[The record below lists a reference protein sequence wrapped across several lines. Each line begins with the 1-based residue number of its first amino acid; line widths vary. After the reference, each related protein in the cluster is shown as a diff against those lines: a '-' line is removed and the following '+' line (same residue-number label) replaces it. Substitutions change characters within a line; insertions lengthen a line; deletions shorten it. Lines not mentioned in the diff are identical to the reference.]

1 MSTVT
6 VQEFADELKR
16 PVAELLSQL
25 KDAGVAAEG
34 ARSALSADDKVA
46 LLGYLQQKT
55 RAPLGTLGTIGV
67 GGSGSGSGAA
77 GSSRFTLKRKET
89 TEIKLG
95 GARGLPTKTV
105 SVEVR
110 KLRTF
115 VRPPESTP
123 LPVPPAAAPTPLPPR
138 VQAPVSVEPVET
150 VEVVEPLV
158 SSPAAPVA
166 DAAIAEAEAR
176 AARELA
182 EREAALARAAAEAEV
197 RRLQEEA
204 QRKQREEEEA
214 RHRAAVEAAEKTK
227 REHDERLKVDP
238 IYRAKMDAESSRRRA
253 EENIRRAAEAK
264 RVVPPPVVVTPAPKK
279 PADRTTTPVAA
290 DAKPAADRG
299 TERDRDRGG
308 HHRQELHVAEGK
320 GGKRDKKKRKPTGQV
335 RVDNAHQFE
344 KPMAPIVREVEVPE
358 GITVADLAG
367 RMAIKATELIKV
379 MMKQGVMA
387 TINQMLDQDTAVLM
401 VEELGHKARAVKD
414 AAFEEGLIQAVEGAK
429 MDVPM
434 ETRPPVVTIMGH
446 VDHGKTSLLDYIRKT
461 RVAAGEAGGITQ
473 HIGAYHVK
481 TSKGVVTFLDTPGH
495 AAFTRMRARGAQVT
509 DIVVL
514 IVAGDDS
521 VMPQTREAI
530 QHARAAKA
538 PMVVAV
544 TKIDKHGADLNKV
557 KNDLLKEEVVAEDF
571 GGEIQVVGVS
581 SVTGEGVEE
590 LLDAILLQAEVLE
603 LKAAINVPARG
614 QVVESSLE
622 KGRGP
627 VATVLV
633 RAGTLRQGDVILTG
647 PHFGR
652 VRAMFD
658 EAGHPVKEAGPSIPV
673 QVLGLSGVPDAGD
686 DIVVV
691 ADERKARE
699 LAILR
704 EGKQRE
710 QKLAQSQTVRM
721 DQIFSRMGE
730 GGDIEAKQLNLMI
743 KADVQGSAEALSE
756 ALRKL
761 PSAEVRVNVLA
772 STIGGISESDVDLA
786 LASKAIIIGFNVRA
800 DSVARKRIQDSGID
814 VRYYSI
820 IYQVIDDVTAAIA
833 GLLGTETREQI
844 VGTAQVRDVFRSSAF
859 GSIAGCLV
867 MEGSVQKSLPIR
879 VLRDHAV
886 IYEGVLESLRRFKD
900 DVAKVEAGTEC
911 GIGVKNYNDV
921 KPGDQIECFQRVEV
935 KRTVKAEA

>member
-6 VQEFADELKR
+6 VQNFAEELKR

-25 KDAGVAAEG
+25 REAGVSAEN
-34 ARSALSADDKVA
+34 ASSPLSSADKMA
-46 LLGYLQQKT
+46 LLSYLRQKT
-55 RAPLGTLGTIGV
+55 RAPLGTVTTTVGIG
-67 GGSGSGSGAA
+67 GAA
-77 GSSRFTLKRKET
+77 APNRITLKRKET
-89 TEIKLG
+89 SEIKLG
-95 GARGLPTKTV
+95 GGRGLPTKTI

-110 KLRTF
+110 KKKVFTKT
-115 VRPPESTP
+115 EP
-123 LPVPPAAAPTPLPPR
+123 LSSRVHAVAEEPLETR
-138 VQAPVSVEPVET
+138 VSVGDVVEVSEV
-150 VEVVEPLV
+150 VEVVNE
-158 SSPAAPVA
+158 AAEH
-166 DAAIAEAEAR
+166 DAAAARSEAEAEALR
-176 AARELA
+176 AQEDASRKLRE
-182 EREAALARAAAEAEV
+182 EEVEKVRAAAEA
-197 RRLQEEA
+197 
-204 QRKQREEEEA
+204 
-214 RHRAAVEAAEKTK
+214 VERTK
-227 REHDERLKVDP
+227 REHDEKLKNDP
-238 IYRAKMDAESSRRRA
+238 IYRAQYEAQSARRRA
-253 EENIRRAAEAK
+253 EENLRRSAEMRNAT
-264 RVVPPPVVVTPAPKK
+264 PVVAPV
-279 PADRTTTPVAA
+279 ATPVAGPKKA
-290 DAKPAADRG
+290 AAAPDNTAAKPD
-299 TERDRDRGG
+299 RDRDRG
-308 HHRQELHVAEGK
+308 HRQELHVAEGK

-344 KPMAPIVREVEVPE
+344 KPVAPIVREVEVPE
-358 GITVADLAG
+358 GITVADLAN
-367 RMAIKATELIKV
+367 RMAVKATELIKV
-379 MMKQGVMA
+379 MMKSGVMA

-401 VEELGHKARAVKD
+401 VEELGHRAKVVKGTE
-414 AAFEEGLIQAVEGAK
+414 FEEGLIQAVEGEK
-429 MDVPM
+429 KDVPQV
-434 ETRPPVVTIMGH
+434 TRPPVVTIMGH

-481 TSKGVVTFLDTPGH
+481 TEKGVVTFLDTPGH
-495 AAFTRMRARGAQVT
+495 AAFTRMRARGAQIT
-509 DIVVL
+509 DVVIL
-514 IVAGDDS
+514 VIAGDDG

-544 TKIDKHGADLNKV
+544 TKIDKPQSDLMRV
-557 KNDLLKEEVVAEDF
+557 KNELLKEEVVAEDF
-571 GGEIQVVGVS
+571 GGDVQIVGVS
-581 SVTGEGVEE
+581 SVSGQGIDE

-603 LKAAINVPARG
+603 LRAAIDVPARG

-658 EAGHPVKEAGPSIPV
+658 EAGKPVKEAGPSIPV

-699 LAILR
+699 LGILR
-704 EGKQRE
+704 ESKQRE
-710 QKLAQSQTVRM
+710 QKMAQSQTVRM
-721 DQIFSRMGE
+721 EQIFARMGE
-730 GGDIEAKQLNLMI
+730 NEGEIKQLNLMI
-743 KADVQGSAEALSE
+743 KADVQGSAEALTD

-814 VRYYSI
+814 VRYYSV

-833 GLLGTETREQI
+833 GLLGTEMREQI
-844 VGTAQVRDVFRSSAF
+844 VGIAQVRDVFRSSKF

-867 MEGSVQKSLPIR
+867 IDGTVQRNLPIR
-879 VLRDHAV
+879 VLRNQTV

-900 DVAKVEAGTEC
+900 DVQKVESGTEC

-921 KPGDQIECFQRVEV
+921 KAGDQIECFDRIEV

>member
-6 VQEFADELKR
+6 VQTFAEELKR
-16 PVAELLSQL
+16 PVAELLAQL
-25 KDAGVAAEG
+25 KEAGV
-34 ARSALSADDKVA
+34 SADDAGSQLSSSDKMA
-46 LLGYLQQKT
+46 LLNYLRQKT
-55 RAPLGTLGTIGV
+55 RAPISGTA
-67 GGSGSGSGAA
+67 SAA
-77 GSSRFTLKRKET
+77 AVNPSRITLKRKET
-89 TEIKLG
+89 SELKLG
-95 GARGLPTKTV
+95 GGRGLPTKTV

-110 KLRTF
+110 KKRVF
-115 VRPPESTP
+115 KAEP
-123 LPVPPAAAPTPLPPR
+123 LAPPAPSTDVPDSPGALIDTIPAEEIISEISIAP
-138 VQAPVSVEPVET
+138 ADT
-150 VEVVEPLV
+150 V
-158 SSPAAPVA
+158 
-166 DAAIAEAEAR
+166 IAENQAAE
-176 AARELA
+176 EA
-182 EREAALARAAAEAEV
+182 EVLARAAADLEAA
-197 RRLQEEA
+197 RLKEEA
-204 QRKQREEEEA
+204 AQREREA
-214 RHRAAVEAAEKTK
+214 QDAAARERAEGVERAR
-227 REHDERLKVDP
+227 REHEEKLKSDP
-238 IYRAKMDAESSRRRA
+238 IYRAKTEAESSRS
-253 EENIRRAAEAK
+253 RAAENLRRSELA
-264 RVVPPPVVVTPAPKK
+264 RNAPPPVVAPAPSVGAKRPV
-279 PADRTTTPVAA
+279 PATE
-290 DAKPAADRG
+290 AKPDR
-299 TERDRDRGG
+299 ERDKT
-308 HHRQELHVAEGK
+308 HHRQELHVAEGQ
-320 GGKRDKKKRKPTGQV
+320 GGKRDTKKRKPSGQV

-344 KPMAPIVREVEVPE
+344 KPVSPVVREVEVPE
-358 GITVADLAG
+358 GITVADLAN
-367 RMAIKATELIKV
+367 RMAVKATELIKI
-379 MMKQGVMA
+379 MFKQGVMA

-401 VEELGHKARAVKD
+401 VEEMGHKARPVKD
-414 AAFEEGLIQAVEGAK
+414 TAFEEGLIQAVEGEK
-429 MDVPM
+429 KNVPQV
-434 ETRPPVVTIMGH
+434 TRPPVVTIMGH

-481 TSKGVVTFLDTPGH
+481 TDKGVVTFLDTPGH

-509 DIVVL
+509 DIVIL

-530 QHARAAKA
+530 QHARAANA

-544 TKIDKHGADLNKV
+544 TKMDKHGADLTKV

-571 GGEIQVVGVS
+571 GGDIQVVGIS
-581 SVTGEGVEE
+581 SVTGKGVDE

-603 LKAAINVPARG
+603 LQAPVDVPARG

-658 EAGHPVKEAGPSIPV
+658 EAGKPVKEAGPSIPV

-704 EGKQRE
+704 ETKQRE
-710 QKLAQSQTVRM
+710 QKMAQSQTVRM
-721 DQIFSRMGE
+721 DQIFARMGE
-730 GGDIEAKQLNLMI
+730 NEGDIKQLNLMI
-743 KADVQGSAEALSE
+743 KTDVQGSAEALAE

-772 STIGGISESDVDLA
+772 ATIGGISESDVDLA

-814 VRYYSI
+814 VRYYSV

-833 GLLGTETREQI
+833 GLLGTEMREQI
-844 VGTAQVRDVFRSSAF
+844 VGIAQVRDVFRSSKF
-859 GSIAGCLV
+859 GAIAGCLV
-867 MEGSVQKSLPIR
+867 TDGTVQKNLPIR
-879 VLRDHAV
+879 VLRNQTV
-886 IYEGVLESLRRFKD
+886 IYEGVLESLRRHKD
-900 DVAKVEAGTEC
+900 DVQKVESGTEC
-911 GIGVKNYNDV
+911 GIGVMNYNDV
-921 KPGDQIECFQRVEV
+921 KPGDQIECFDRIEV
-935 KRTVKAEA
+935 KRTVKVEA